1 MRGNVVSFPGS
12 GEYMQLPIDSVTRNG
27 GRRVLGAAT
36 RVLFG
41 LVVLVAGVAYAD
53 SAAASIGGTLYVG
66 GTFTSAGGNTA
77 TNVAEWNSVNWSA
90 LAGPN
95 GEGTDGQVTAF
106 TTYQGKLI
114 VGGSF
119 LNAGG
124 EVVSGVASWDGT
136 SWQPL
141 VGSSGAIGVAIGP
154 LGFVHSLVVYH
165 GDLYAAGAFPR
176 ANGVT
181 VNNIARWNGT
191 DWFPVTG
198 PSGTGVLTDGST
210 FGAVVWDMTMVD
222 GKLIVAGEFNT
233 AGGVAANSIAAWDGS
248 TWSSV
253 GQPIAGAGVLAVTN
267 HNGRLVASRA
277 YAENNISVNDVVSR
291 DAGTWTALGRFTGNI
306 RDLISYNGLLVAGG
320 QFSQVDSLT
329 VNQVAAWNGSA
340 WSALSGPS
348 AAGTNGDVFALTAHQ
363 GYLIVG
369 GGFDQAGGQP
379 AANIARWNGSA
390 WSALP
395 GAGPDGTVFSL
406 LST

>member
-1 MRGNVVSFPGS
+1 MK
-12 GEYMQLPIDSVTRNG
+12 LPTRFVTSNG
-27 GRRVLGAAT
+27 DRRMFGAAT
-36 RVLFG
+36 RALVCIAVLM
-41 LVVLVAGVAYAD
+41 AGVVVFAG
-53 SAAASIGGTLYVG
+53 SAAASVGGTLYAG
-66 GTFTSAGGNTA
+66 GSFTSAGGDTA
-77 TNVAEWNSVNWSA
+77 TNVAGWNGVDWSA

-95 GEGTDGQVTAF
+95 GEGTDGQVSAF
-106 TTYQGKLI
+106 TTYQGKL
-114 VGGSF
+114 VAGGSF

-124 EVVSGVASWDGT
+124 EVVSGVASWDGV

-154 LGFVHSLVVYH
+154 LGFVRSLVVYN
-165 GDLYAAGAFPR
+165 GDLYVAGAFPR

-198 PSGTGVLTDGST
+198 PSGTGVLTDGSSIA
-210 FGAVVWDMTMVD
+210 AVVWDMTMVD

-233 AGGVAANSIAAWDGS
+233 AGGVAANSVAAWDGS

-253 GQPIAGAGVLAVTN
+253 GQPIAGASVLAVTN
-267 HNGRLVASRA
+267 HNGRIVASRA
-277 YAENNISVNDVVSR
+277 YAEDNISVNDVVSR
-291 DAGTWTALGRFTGNI
+291 DAGTWTALGRFTGDI
-306 RDLISYNGLLVAGG
+306 RDLTSYNGLLIAGG
-320 QFSQVDSLT
+320 QFGQVDSLA
-329 VNQVAAWNGSA
+329 VNHVAAWNGGS

-369 GGFDQAGGQP
+369 GSFNQAGGQP

-395 GAGPDGTVFSL
+395 GGGPDGTVFSL